1 LGAASV
7 DEAEVARV
15 VQRAECGLAVPPDDP
30 DAFLTGLRRL
40 LADSA
45 AATEMGERGRRFVE
59 RWASPVAVAVAYET
73 LFAELSSA
81 AGRPV
86 GQATAG

>member
-1 LGAASV
+1 
-7 DEAEVARV
+7 
-15 VQRAECGLAVPPDDP
+15 VPPDDP

-45 AATEMGERGRRFVE
+45 AARSMGERGRRFVE
-59 RWASPVAVAVAYET
+59 EWASPAAVAVAYEA
-73 LFAELSSA
+73 LFLELAGA
-81 AGRPV
+81 AGRPA